1 MGNTFRL
8 WRGLHA
14 TVNDVEGAAAS
25 TMKAVSF
32 PTMVETTAVPLEIVL
47 VVVTRCFAGHAMR
60 ADSVQL
66 ECRPRGRLD

>member
-1 MGNTFRL
+1 VTGRTGHMGNTFRL

-47 VVVTRCFAGHAMR
+47 VVVTRCFR
-60 ADSVQL
+60 
-66 ECRPRGRLD
+66 RPRDACR